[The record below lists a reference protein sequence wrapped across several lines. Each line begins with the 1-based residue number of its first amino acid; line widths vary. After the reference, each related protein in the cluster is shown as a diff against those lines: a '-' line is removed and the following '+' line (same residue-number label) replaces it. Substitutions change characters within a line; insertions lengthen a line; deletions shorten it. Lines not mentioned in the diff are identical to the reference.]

1 MIDFKLSLDKISVLL
16 DAQSADYLA
25 DDFERMVYEPLCC
38 GSPTWQCVQKYA
50 DSRPLSYKDNYI
62 LRKAGT
68 KEGGIYIG
76 ISLIPFTDIIQGW
89 KQMKIEWNPNKTEI
103 PRELARFMF
112 ARKVKNPRVQKCD
125 IAFDFPDLKPS
136 QVRFAT
142 RKQVMYIGEGD
153 NMTAYISPKQQHL
166 RIKVYDKTK
175 ERKRLGVTIPQ
186 TCRVE
191 ISLKNPKFQATE
203 VNCELDLEY
212 MESIA
217 KALAE
222 IYIPSDL
229 PRLLDNLEEKYGKLD
244 PAFCYLLDSVSPM
257 QQQNAIGFLKSKHT
271 QSKYRAYL
279 KSGTYESFNLDELT
293 LGNEIAKL
301 LNSAIFE
308 LHGKYEVEKNETIPA
323 CGRVP

>member
-1 MIDFKLSLDKISVLL
+1 M
-16 DAQSADYLA
+16 
-25 DDFERMVYEPLCC
+25 
-38 GSPTWQCVQKYA
+38 QK
-50 DSRPLSYKDNYI
+50 S
-62 LRKAGT
+62 
-68 KEGGIYIG
+68 
-76 ISLIPFTDIIQGW
+76 
-89 KQMKIEWNPNKTEI
+89 
-103 PRELARFMF
+103 
-112 ARKVKNPRVQKCD
+112 D

-142 RKQVMYIGEGD
+142 RNQVMYIGEGD

-175 ERKRLGVTIPQ
+175 ERKRLGVIIPQ

-191 ISLKNPKFQATE
+191 ISLKNPNFQATE
-203 VNCELDLEY
+203 VNCGLDLEY

-229 PRLLDNLEEKYGKLD
+229 PRLLDNLEERYGKLD
-244 PAFCYLLDSVSPM
+244 PAFCYLLDNVSPM
-257 QQQNAIGFLKSKHT
+257 QQLNAIGFLKSEHT
-271 QSKYRAYL
+271 KAKYRAYL

-323 CGRVP
+323 CGRIP